1 MDDLTFE
8 QFVALLRSALHY
20 LYDPV
25 QLRRSPLVKILA
37 LTTEFDRAAALQQM
51 LTGAVRVLKPA
62 DDEPP
67 QSIAWRIYDTLD
79 LLYIRRLDRAAVSTQ
94 LGISERQMRREQR
107 VAIEALA
114 QHLWRQTSATHRRDS
129 DSSSGAGDDQTTGDI
144 LSKELGWLTLPEAEE
159 RSSLGAT
166 LDEVVNLAQPL
177 AQQWQVVLQ
186 SALPNE
192 LASLPVNRLALRS
205 ILVTLLSV
213 AIPRAGQTP
222 VAVTAAL
229 QDSAF
234 RLLIK
239 CLNPDA
245 VQAPLSDKEIA
256 SLAAAQELA
265 SFYGAALEFAQ
276 PEATGFEVTLIMPA
290 PVQVPVLVIDDNAD
304 WIELARRYAIGSRY
318 QIIGTREPAAART
331 MVETIQPALIVLDV
345 MMHKVDGWQI
355 LSELRQEPATSHI
368 PIIICTV
375 LPVED
380 MALSLEA
387 SAFLQKPVSQQQ
399 FLSILDQHTRL
410 LD

>member
-8 QFVALLRSALHY
+8 QFVALLRSALHH

-37 LTTEFDRAAALQQM
+37 LTTEFDQAAALQQT
-51 LTGAVRVLKPA
+51 LTESVRGLKPA
-62 DDEPP
+62 DDQPP
-67 QSIAWRIYDTLD
+67 QSIAWRIYDTLN
-79 LLYIRRLDRAAVSTQ
+79 LLYIRRLDRTAVSTQ

-114 QHLWRQTSATHRRDS
+114 QYLWRHANAPPQIDS
-129 DSSSGAGDDQTTGDI
+129 DSSSETDDQAPYDT
-144 LSKELGWLTLPEAEE
+144 LSKELGWLKPPEAEE

-166 LDEVVNLAQPL
+166 LDEVVNLALPL
-177 AQQWQVVLQ
+177 AQQWQVKLQ
-186 SALPNE
+186 CNLTDD

-205 ILVTLLSV
+205 ILVTLLGV
-213 AIPRAGQTP
+213 AIPRAGQMP
-222 VAVTAAL
+222 VIMTASL

-234 RLLIK
+234 RLSIK
-239 CLNPDA
+239 CLNPNA
-245 VQAPLSDKEIA
+245 MQTPLSDKESA

-265 SFYGAALEFAQ
+265 SFYGAALEFIQ
-276 PEATGFEVTLIMPA
+276 PKAIGFQVMLIMQA
-290 PVQVPVLVIDDNAD
+290 PVQIPVLVIDDNAD

-318 QIIGTREPAAART
+318 QIIGTREPAVART

-345 MMHKVDGWQI
+345 MMHKVDGWQV
-355 LSELRQEPATSHI
+355 LSELRQEPSTSHI
-368 PIIICTV
+368 PVVICTV

-380 MALSLEA
+380 IALSLEA

-399 FLSILDQHTRL
+399 FLSILDRHTRL